1 MAAQQFPL
9 FQEQIQKFLRSL
21 NPNNI
26 EEMATRKIPQFQFKF
41 GYPEIPWG
49 NFFQFFELTLRWA
62 STAESEIARTLP

>member
-49 NFFQFFELTLRWA
+49 NFFRFNLEMGIYWQKKRN
-62 STAESEIARTLP
+62 RY

>member
-1 MAAQQFPL
+1 MAAQKFPL

-26 EEMATRKIPQFQFKF
+26 EEMATRKIPQFQLKF

-49 NFFQFFELTLRWA
+49 
-62 STAESEIARTLP
+62 